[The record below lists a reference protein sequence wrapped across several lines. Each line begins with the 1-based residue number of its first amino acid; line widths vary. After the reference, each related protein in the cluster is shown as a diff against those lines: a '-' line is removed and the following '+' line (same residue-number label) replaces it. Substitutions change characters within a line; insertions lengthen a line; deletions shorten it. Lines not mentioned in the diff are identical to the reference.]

1 MYFYEFKVKLNKFEM
16 ELMALKLEAKE
27 HEYLLGIAKSAVF
40 HKLLDF
46 FLSQLQDEDHK
57 HYFVNLVHKKHPPES
72 IFKFLEEKI
81 EHLDKK
87 LGNEVDKYE
96 QELVKLLK

>member
-1 MYFYEFKVKLNKFEM
+1 
-16 ELMALKLEAKE
+16 
-27 HEYLLGIAKSAVF
+27 
-40 HKLLDF
+40 
-46 FLSQLQDEDHK
+46 LQDEDHK